1 MDEKTLQYAKAL
13 VQPSEAEED
22 LLAAL
27 CAAASAEL
35 ARRLKPGLT
44 PADCGDAFT
53 CAAAYTAAACF
64 LPSRAERDEFTAGD
78 VSVKPSGEFR
88 QTLPVMMERA
98 ESLIAPYVTDGG
110 FAFLGVRG

>member
-1 MDEKTLQYAKAL
+1 MDEKTMRYARAL
-13 VQPSEAEED
+13 VEPTEAEEE

-35 ARRLKPGLT
+35 TRRLRPGLA
-44 PADCGDAFT
+44 PADCGDAFP

-64 LPSRAERDEFTAGD
+64 LPARAGTDEFTAGD
-78 VSVKPSGEFR
+78 VSLKPSSSFS
-88 QTLPVMMERA
+88 QTLPVLMDKA
-98 ESLIAPYVTDGG
+98 ESLIAPYVSDSG